1 MGQVDVLLRAV
12 EPPLVSHATDQQEK
26 HDRGWGYT
34 MLSFQLIGWVLI
46 LLFFG
51 AMIGGHKGV
60 ADR

>member
-1 MGQVDVLLRAV
+1 VGQVAVHLRAV
-12 EPPLVSHATDQQEK
+12 EPPLISHTTDQDEK
-26 HDRGWGYT
+26 RVASWGSP

-51 AMIGGHKGV
+51 AMIGGHKGI

>member
-1 MGQVDVLLRAV
+1 
-12 EPPLVSHATDQQEK
+12 
-26 HDRGWGYT
+26 

-51 AMIGGHKGV
+51 AMIGGHKNA